1 MIKPS
6 VGSKTHMQ
14 KRRIRVRKK
23 VLGTPERPRLSVY
36 RSLNH
41 IYAQLFDDDNGRAL
55 LTVSSKSK
63 EIAGKVKE
71 AEGKVGKAKIVGAE
85 LARIAKEKDIVN
97 VVFDRGGYRYHGRV
111 RAVADGAREGG
122 LNF

>member
-6 VGSKTHMQ
+6 VGSKTHIQ

-41 IYAQLFDDDNGRAL
+41 IYAQLFDDDNGRAI
-55 LTVSSKSK
+55 LTVSTKSK

-71 AEGKVGKAKIVGAE
+71 VAGKIGKAKVVGTE
-85 LARIAKEKDIVN
+85 LARIAKEKNIVN